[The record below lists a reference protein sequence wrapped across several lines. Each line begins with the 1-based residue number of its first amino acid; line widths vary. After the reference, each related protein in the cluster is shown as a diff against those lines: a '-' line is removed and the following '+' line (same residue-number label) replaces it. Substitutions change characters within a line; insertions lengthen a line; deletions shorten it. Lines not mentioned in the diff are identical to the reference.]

1 VLKFRPDASVVAHHA
16 NVKSDTFDVSFFRR
30 FDVVLNGL
38 DNLEARK
45 HVNRLCIAAEVPL
58 VESGTTGYLGQVT
71 SHKCRRVACFE
82 CAPKPAP
89 KSHPICTLRDTP
101 EKPVHCVAY
110 AADLLFPRL
119 FAPPRETNNKSDL
132 DEEEAEE
139 SGAFERA
146 EGESAVSFASRVY
159 EYVFRAKIAALLTK
173 EEMWAKRDRRPEPLP
188 PLAELFPEMCGSSKE
203 DTEEGGGEKEKGEKG
218 ETSASRASRER
229 LSHSPFPPPSV
240 SPDSACAALGLAD
253 AQTVWTVREAA
264 SVFVSSFARLL
275 RREFDDDANG
285 NAGGGVERFDKDDRL
300 ATEFVAAVASLRST
314 NYGIPRLSLFDAKGV
329 AGNIVHAVATTNAI
343 VGGLI
348 VVECLKI
355 VRENFKQREEEE
367 EKSKPDASSGAPS
380 ASAPPSA
387 CVYTFVKQRATNNRL
402 LEPIAPDAP
411 NPECAACGSARLELV
426 CDADVFTLGRLID
439 DALIKKLGMVAPE
452 IEGETTTLFL
462 QPEGLDEDETAQY
475 ARNRMTALAALPGG
489 GAGDGATARVSDFA
503 QKFEFDLLVTHRKRE
518 DWDEEEHPDGFE
530 LRGDRGAID
539 QSRNTNDGGEEEGA
553 RAPGPGG
560 EAKAIAAKDSKGE
573 DASDDDD
580 VVIVDDDDVVVAV
593 EPTPGGV
600 GKKRPREEDREKPT
614 QAGKT
619 KTKSARR
626 G

>member
-1 VLKFRPDASVVAHHA
+1 MLKFRPDASVVAHRA
-16 NVKSDTFDVSFFRR
+16 NVKSDQFDVSFFRR

-119 FAPPRETNNKSDL
+119 FAPPRERNNKSDL
-132 DEEEAEE
+132 DEEDAEE
-139 SGAFERA
+139 SGVFVRA

-173 EEMWAKRDRRPEPLP
+173 EEMWARRDRRPEPLP
-188 PLAELFPEMCGSSKE
+188 PLAELFPEMYDCGSSEE
-203 DTEEGGGEKEKGEKG
+203 DTVKGAKGVKGERNRG
-218 ETSASRASRER
+218 LSRDSR

-240 SPDSACAALGLAD
+240 SPDSACAALGLSD

-275 RREFDDDANG
+275 RREFDDDE
-285 NAGGGVERFDKDDRL
+285 NAAGGVERFDKDDRL
-300 ATEFVAAVASLRST
+300 ATEFVASVASLRST

-355 VRENFKQREEEE
+355 VREKKREEEE
-367 EKSKPDASSGAPS
+367 EKSTTKKTDAEKTDAEGAPS
-380 ASAPPSA
+380 SAPPSA

-402 LEPIAPDAP
+402 LEPVAPDAP

-426 CDADVFTLGRLID
+426 CDVDVFTLGRLID
-439 DALIKKLGMVAPE
+439 DVLRKKLGMVAPE

-462 QPEGLDEDETAQY
+462 QPEGLDEDEMATY
-475 ARNRMTALAALPGG
+475 ARNRATALAALPGG

-539 QSRNTNDGGEEEGA
+539 QSRNDGGEEEGA
-553 RAPGPGG
+553 APGG
-560 EAKAIAAKDSKGE
+560 EAKEIAAKDSKGE

-580 VVIVDDDDVVVAV
+580 LVIVDDDDVVVAV

-614 QAGKT
+614 EAGTT
-619 KTKSARR
+619 KAARR
-626 G
+626 ET

>member
-1 VLKFRPDASVVAHHA
+1 
-16 NVKSDTFDVSFFRR
+16 
-30 FDVVLNGL
+30 
-38 DNLEARK
+38 
-45 HVNRLCIAAEVPL
+45 
-58 VESGTTGYLGQVT
+58 
-71 SHKCRRVACFE
+71 
-82 CAPKPAP
+82 
-89 KSHPICTLRDTP
+89 
-101 EKPVHCVAY
+101 
-110 AADLLFPRL
+110 
-119 FAPPRETNNKSDL
+119 
-132 DEEEAEE
+132 
-139 SGAFERA
+139 
-146 EGESAVSFASRVY
+146 
-159 EYVFRAKIAALLTK
+159 
-173 EEMWAKRDRRPEPLP
+173 M
-188 PLAELFPEMCGSSKE
+188 
-203 DTEEGGGEKEKGEKG
+203 
-218 ETSASRASRER
+218 
-229 LSHSPFPPPSV
+229 
-240 SPDSACAALGLAD
+240 
-253 AQTVWTVREAA
+253 
-264 SVFVSSFARLL
+264 
-275 RREFDDDANG
+275 
-285 NAGGGVERFDKDDRL
+285 
-300 ATEFVAAVASLRST
+300 ASLRST

-426 CDADVFTLGRLID
+426 CDVDVFTLGRLID

-462 QPEGLDEDETAQY
+462 QPEGLVEDETAQY

-489 GAGDGATARVSDFA
+489 GVGDGATARVSDFA

-539 QSRNTNDGGEEEGA
+539 QSRNTNDGGEGEGA
-553 RAPGPGG
+553 APAPGG

-580 VVIVDDDDVVVAV
+580 VVIVDDDDDVVAV